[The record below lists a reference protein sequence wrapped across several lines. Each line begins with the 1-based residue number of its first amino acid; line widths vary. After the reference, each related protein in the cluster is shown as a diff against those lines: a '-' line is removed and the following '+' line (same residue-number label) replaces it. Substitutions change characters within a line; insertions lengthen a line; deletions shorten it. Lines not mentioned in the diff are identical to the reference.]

1 MLSQASA
8 ETGALLRIY
17 SAVYTAIMTKSRRKS
32 GRERHKGVGE
42 PPPPPYA
49 HSPAIARVFQSGN
62 SQAVRLP
69 KQFRFRSK
77 QVQVFRR
84 GNDIVLRERP
94 AKLSELLAELP
105 PLADDAFPDAIPDI
119 PPEPIE
125 GF

>member
-1 MLSQASA
+1 MNRPRKKRPARSA
-8 ETGALLRIY
+8 RKD
-17 SAVYTAIMTKSRRKS
+17 AIR
-32 GRERHKGVGE
+32 E

-69 KQFRFRSK
+69 KEFRLRSK

-94 AKLSELLAELP
+94 AKLGELLGDLP
-105 PLADDAFPDAIPDI
+105 PLPDDAFPDEIPDA
-119 PPEPIE
+119 PPEPIG

>member
-1 MLSQASA
+1 MS
-8 ETGALLRIY
+8 
-17 SAVYTAIMTKSRRKS
+17 KPRKER
-32 GRERHKGVGE
+32 GRERPKRVAE

-49 HSPAIARVFQSGN
+49 HPPAIARVFQSGN

-94 AKLSELLAELP
+94 AKLSELLAALP
-105 PLADDAFPDAIPDI
+105 PLADDSFPDTIPDA

>member
-1 MLSQASA
+1 MMA
-8 ETGALLRIY
+8 
-17 SAVYTAIMTKSRRKS
+17 KSRKQGR
-32 GRERHKGVGE
+32 RERAKGVGE

-69 KQFRFRSK
+69 KQFRLRSK

-94 AKLSELLAELP
+94 VKLSELLAALP
-105 PLADDAFPDAIPDI
+105 RLADDAFPDEIPDV
-119 PPEPIE
+119 PPEPVE
-125 GF
+125 GI

>member
-1 MLSQASA
+1 MARSRNKPLSRGRR
-8 ETGALLRIY
+8 GA
-17 SAVYTAIMTKSRRKS
+17 
-32 GRERHKGVGE
+32 VGE
-42 PPPPPYA
+42 PPPPPYT

-69 KQFRFRSK
+69 KQFRLRSK

-94 AKLSELLAELP
+94 AKLGELLEELP
-105 PLADDAFPDAIPDI
+105 PLPDDAFPDEIPDA

-125 GF
+125 RF

>member
-1 MLSQASA
+1 
-8 ETGALLRIY
+8 
-17 SAVYTAIMTKSRRKS
+17 MTRSRKKSSRRPT
-32 GRERHKGVGE
+32 GVGE

-69 KQFRFRSK
+69 KQFRLRSK

-94 AKLSELLAELP
+94 AKLSELLADLP
-105 PLADDAFPDAIPDI
+105 PLANDAFPEEIPDS
-119 PPEPIE
+119 PPEAIE
-125 GF
+125 RF

>member
-1 MLSQASA
+1 MKK
-8 ETGALLRIY
+8 LRNKRPRKRP
-17 SAVYTAIMTKSRRKS
+17 AVVA
-32 GRERHKGVGE
+32 E

-49 HSPAIARVFQSGN
+49 HAPALARVFQSGN

-77 QVQVFRR
+77 QVHVFRR

-94 AKLSELLAELP
+94 AKLGELLAALP
-105 PLADDAFPDAIPDI
+105 PLPDDAFPDEIPDA

-125 GF
+125 SF

>member
-1 MLSQASA
+1 MS
-8 ETGALLRIY
+8 
-17 SAVYTAIMTKSRRKS
+17 KSLTRRRS
-32 GRERHKGVGE
+32 ERSKGMEE
-42 PPPPPYA
+42 PAPPPYS

-84 GNDIVLRERP
+84 GNDVVLRERP
-94 AKLSELLAELP
+94 AKLSELLADLP
-105 PLADDAFPDAIPDI
+105 PLADDAFPDAIPDA

-125 GF
+125 SF

>member
-1 MLSQASA
+1 
-8 ETGALLRIY
+8 
-17 SAVYTAIMTKSRRKS
+17 MTKPRKRSRSQRA
-32 GRERHKGVGE
+32 KGVGE

-69 KQFRFRSK
+69 KQFRLRSK

-94 AKLSELLAELP
+94 VKLSELLAALP
-105 PLADDAFPDAIPDI
+105 PLADDAFPNEIPDA
-119 PPEPIE
+119 PPEPVG